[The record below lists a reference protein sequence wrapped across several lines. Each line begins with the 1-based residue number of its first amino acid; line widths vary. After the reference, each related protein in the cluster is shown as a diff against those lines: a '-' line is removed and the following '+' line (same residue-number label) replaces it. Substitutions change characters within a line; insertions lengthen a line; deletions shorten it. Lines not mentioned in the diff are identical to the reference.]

1 MMMMMMMMM
10 MYDDDGDSGAEGAEL
25 PQDGAAG
32 DASWHKTVQHSAE
45 S

>member
-1 MMMMMMMMM
+1 

-32 DASWHKTVQHSAE
+32 DAS
-45 S
+45 